1 MEPMSIPREHRL
13 RKHAEFEL
21 VYRCG
26 RRHFSPVLTAFYLLR
41 EVPENIEGAGSAS
54 DRRAEQACGTR
65 IGITVG
71 RVLGKA
77 TVRNRIKR
85 RMRAAVTQNLSR
97 VTRPIDVV
105 INPKKAVLEAEF
117 QSLCAEIARAFDV
130 IEQKAMPA
138 ATKQIEGGERKSD
151 KDQPALRRDK
161 PSRLAARK
169 T

>member
-1 MEPMSIPREHRL
+1 MSIPREHRL

-41 EVPENIEGAGSAS
+41 EIPAS
-54 DRRAEQACGTR
+54 NRSAEQACGTR

-85 RMRAAVTQNLSR
+85 RIRAAVTQNLAR

-105 INPKKAVLEAEF
+105 INPKKAVLETEF
-117 QSLCAEIARAFDV
+117 QTLCAEIARAFDV
-130 IEQKAMPA
+130 IDQKATPA
-138 ATKQIEGGERKSD
+138 AAKQIDGGERKSG
-151 KDQPALRRDK
+151 KGQPALRRDK